1 MDNGANKYDTLKQ
14 LNSVKQTLMKR
25 KRKTLFTNNFCN
37 EVQQNTRKSLV
48 DEKIALSKK
57 KLDLRHGALPISPI
71 SSDVEKTSTGP
82 RKMVKYDDFFRSPPE
97 INKENAN
104 KPIKPFNRLTVSDN
118 LLLGRKRNKD
128 DFNSDTIFS
137 SQTNLFS
144 TPVRK
149 IRKVPKKIIQSST
162 KNGAKLNTSSKQ
174 LLSRPLISIPTLA
187 TIGSVEYN
195 EFSLSRDYRALK
207 LEMQRESAVQS
218 QIDTQRLQHGSSEI
232 CSQLDATDDEERF
245 PDSPSLLSSKR
256 KPRKINFQ
264 VKSDKRREKLFETSQ
279 SIMSNEKKEEN
290 KRCKIGDVGLLNTK
304 PASDNASALLL
315 KINRTSDDKAL
326 TGELSISQKILSHVS
341 PQICS
346 TSNKHDN
353 EYLSTSNKLVHE
365 CNTVF
370 SDSLFF
376 ETENIG
382 ENTDKL
388 HISPFKQEI
397 DHKCKSEEAYGNNNQ
412 ALPQSHSPKTFEPSS
427 QKLSIPKMPYSE
439 KLLSPSSKD
448 IFDIDEKESE
458 TGSDKNS
465 STVQEL
471 LTAWSDNDVC
481 VKALDEVCQNRTTV
495 SQEPTLLVSEPND
508 VGVKNGQNRLDTYSK
523 KEIKSISSTPNT
535 KSTTQITN
543 DSNLSQSYCKIEK
556 WFSINDQVKSAKRIL
571 YTLLNCDKCV
581 VCVIFS
587 DAAHFYIQDGTNWKL
602 ITKLKRFRADID
614 NSNTLNSL
622 TLLSYCSDASDCH
635 LCLKSFTVS
644 QEGTMKFIKDYSY
657 YCFFNLES
665 CGDVDFSSS
674 EDEIYGDR

>member
-1 MDNGANKYDTLKQ
+1 M
-14 LNSVKQTLMKR
+14 
-25 KRKTLFTNNFCN
+25 
-37 EVQQNTRKSLV
+37 
-48 DEKIALSKK
+48 
-57 KLDLRHGALPISPI
+57 
-71 SSDVEKTSTGP
+71 
-82 RKMVKYDDFFRSPPE
+82 
-97 INKENAN
+97 
-104 KPIKPFNRLTVSDN
+104 
-118 LLLGRKRNKD
+118 
-128 DFNSDTIFS
+128 
-137 SQTNLFS
+137 
-144 TPVRK
+144 
-149 IRKVPKKIIQSST
+149 
-162 KNGAKLNTSSKQ
+162 
-174 LLSRPLISIPTLA
+174 
-187 TIGSVEYN
+187 
-195 EFSLSRDYRALK
+195 
-207 LEMQRESAVQS
+207 
-218 QIDTQRLQHGSSEI
+218 
-232 CSQLDATDDEERF
+232 
-245 PDSPSLLSSKR
+245 
-256 KPRKINFQ
+256 
-264 VKSDKRREKLFETSQ
+264 
-279 SIMSNEKKEEN
+279 
-290 KRCKIGDVGLLNTK
+290 
-304 PASDNASALLL
+304 

-674 EDEIYGDR
+674 EDEIYGDRGHIAQLKCLRMKENACLLSYFLPSCNRTRQSILLYSGESSHCEHYRLPSINGNVLSYHSFYNVDHCFITTESKQEQQFCYLWHIKLKSAVKLTEERIEARKTLLPSVILELLVTENNQDIPVLLIANQRGLLVFECRNGMLLEKSLGINFDATIGQPKCKLMSKNMITAKLRDCDIEDKLPLICRQSTSKFIIETQNILYLLHCYE